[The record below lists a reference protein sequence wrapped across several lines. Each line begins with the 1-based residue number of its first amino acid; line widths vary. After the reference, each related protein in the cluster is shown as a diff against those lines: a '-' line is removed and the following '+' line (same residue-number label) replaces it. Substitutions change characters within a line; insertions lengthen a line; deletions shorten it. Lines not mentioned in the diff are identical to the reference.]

1 MAVATQEVFS
11 HTGSQVEIWDIG
23 AAAPARTLV
32 KRGSR
37 FGVTLTNTSDVTG
50 NVGSK
55 TYGNVTVTVAKT
67 GGVGN
72 DKATAIDATQAAPVA
87 VDGTWEFE
95 GIVSSGTTPVPT
107 STPQGT
113 PVYAT
118 NSGGDLTLDSTS
130 ATKVGEVNYPATYT
144 KVAGTLPIKI
154 GV

>member
-37 FGVTLTNTSDVTG
+37 FGVTLTNTSDLSTEDEIEIG
-50 NVGSK
+50 P
-55 TYGNVTVTVAKT
+55 YTVSRVKP

-95 GIVSSGTTPVPT
+95 GIVSTGTTPAPT

-113 PVYAT
+113 IVYAK
-118 NSGGDLTLDSTS
+118 NSGGDLTLESDS
-130 ATKVGEVNYPATYT
+130 ATKVGEVNYPATYE